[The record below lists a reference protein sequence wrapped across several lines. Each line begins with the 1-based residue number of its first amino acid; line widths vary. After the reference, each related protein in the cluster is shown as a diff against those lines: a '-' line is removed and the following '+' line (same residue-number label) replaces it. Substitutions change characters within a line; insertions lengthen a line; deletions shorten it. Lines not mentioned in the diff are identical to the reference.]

1 MPKAQLSWSG
11 SWQLTGGNA
20 VTVCEDPTGDSQ
32 DLCKHVKDEH
42 YRAVASVTKGSPA
55 QLVVNVN
62 VGSLAGGRIRLKLGA
77 PSFGYYE
84 FEWKPTLTAIDPPDP
99 VVWKEFASQLAI
111 DLPLDYGGSFDVL
124 VYVRAQWVCDYFQF
138 DEPVHTYD
146 LAGEFS
152 FLAARISVT
161 SK

>member
-1 MPKAQLSWSG
+1 
-11 SWQLTGGNA
+11 
-20 VTVCEDPTGDSQ
+20 
-32 DLCKHVKDEH
+32 
-42 YRAVASVTKGSPA
+42 
-55 QLVVNVN
+55 
-62 VGSLAGGRIRLKLGA
+62 
-77 PSFGYYE
+77 
-84 FEWKPTLTAIDPPDP
+84 LTAIDPPDP